1 MVYAEAVREQKKRMV
16 ATPSWRRPWLA
27 LLGSAAVV
35 FVAFSLL
42 PYLSLDPARS
52 RVPVPAGLRW
62 YYPLLVVHV
71 VCGAIAMLSGCVQV
85 WPWFR
90 RCFPRVHRRLGRLY
104 VFGGVLPAGVIGLVI
119 GALSPFGPV
128 IRVSNVLLALL
139 WLTFTV
145 TGYRSARQ
153 QRMAEHHKWMIR
165 SFALT
170 MSVITNRI
178 WGVVAAIALMPQLHT
193 TFAGNEELLRQAIA
207 GIAGWL
213 GWTLPLLLTQW
224 WLERRA
230 PTEHT
235 RASAA
240 LPVAG

>member
-1 MVYAEAVREQKKRMV
+1 MKMITTRG
-16 ATPSWRRPWLA
+16 WRRPWLA
-27 LLGSAAVV
+27 LLGSVAVV

-42 PYLSLDPARS
+42 PYLSLEPARS
-52 RVPVPAGLRW
+52 RVPVPTGLRW

-71 VCGAIAMLSGCVQV
+71 VCGAIAMLSGCVQI

-90 RCFPRVHRRLGRLY
+90 RRHPRAHRRLGRLY
-104 VFGGVLPAGVIGLVI
+104 VFGGVLPAGLIGLVI

-145 TGYRSARQ
+145 AGHRSARQ
-153 QRMAEHHKWMIR
+153 QQMAEHQKWMIR

-178 WGVVAAIALMPQLHT
+178 WGVAAAIALMPQLHT

-213 GWTLPLLLTQW
+213 GWTLPLLSTQW
-224 WLERRA
+224 WLEHRSSRPSGEVRDSPA
-230 PTEHT
+230 P
-235 RASAA
+235 
-240 LPVAG
+240 VGG

>member
-1 MVYAEAVREQKKRMV
+1 MVT
-16 ATPSWRRPWLA
+16 TPWLRRPWLA
-27 LLGSAAVV
+27 LLGSVAVV

-62 YYPLLVVHV
+62 YYPLLVAHI
-71 VCGAIAMLSGCVQV
+71 VCGAIAMFSGCVQV

-90 RCFPRVHRRLGRLY
+90 RCYPRAHRRLGRLY
-104 VFGGVLPAGVIGLVI
+104 VFGGVLPAGLSGLVI

-145 TGYRSARQ
+145 TGYRRARQ
-153 QRMAEHHKWMIR
+153 QQMAEHHKWILR
-165 SFALT
+165 SFVLT

-178 WGVVAAIALMPQLHT
+178 WGVIAAIALMPHQHT
-193 TFAGNEELLRQAIA
+193 MFAGNEEWLRQAIA

-213 GWTLPLLLTQW
+213 GWTLPLLLSQW

-230 PTEHT
+230 PTETT

-240 LPVAG
+240 MPVPG